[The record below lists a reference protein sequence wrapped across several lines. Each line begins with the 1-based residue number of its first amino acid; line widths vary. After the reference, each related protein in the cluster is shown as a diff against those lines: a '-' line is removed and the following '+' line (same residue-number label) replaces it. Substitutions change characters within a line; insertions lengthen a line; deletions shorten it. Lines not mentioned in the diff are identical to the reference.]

1 MITPPL
7 CGFPVSREC
16 PPPSLGF
23 AFQSS
28 ERFRPTS
35 LVVLVVN
42 SGNDEDDGNVGDMD
56 FEEEKTA
63 KMHKMFDQP

>member
-1 MITPPL
+1 MKCNDNATTLRLPCFKGVPP
-7 CGFPVSREC
+7 R
-16 PPPSLGF
+16 SLGF
-23 AFQSS
+23 TFQSS

-56 FEEEKTA
+56 FEEEKNCQDA
-63 KMHKMFDQP
+63 